1 MTLNCE
7 INYSSKNKRGEEV
20 CGDSLKILRSDYKTC
35 LTISD
40 GLGSGI
46 KASILSLL
54 TASIATT
61 MVFNKVPLD
70 EVVRSILSTLPICKI
85 RKISYANFCIFD
97 FDSLKN
103 HCTILE
109 YEFPIV
115 LYYRKGEQLKLIKN
129 KIEISGRD
137 IFESSFEPQEG
148 DSLFL
153 MTDGVSMAG
162 MGTPNYP
169 LGFGVDTIAREIG
182 NMLKSK
188 INHKEIIKHILNRVN
203 KLDEG
208 ISGDDAMVAGI
219 FFRQPRILTMLVGP
233 PSNPNLDEFVINN
246 FIKQPGKKVICG
258 GTTGNIASRVLKKPV
273 KIDLTTATPNS
284 PPLAYMEGVNLI
296 TEGIMTLTQIYRYLE
311 SQESNPGIGAKILL
325 ELIEEADSINFIVG
339 RALNSAHQNPLF
351 SHDISLKFR
360 LIKDIASILEKKGKI
375 IKTSFY

>member
-1 MTLNCE
+1 MMLNCE
-7 INYSSKNKRGEEV
+7 INYFSKNKRGEEV
-20 CGDSLKILRSDYKTC
+20 CGDSIKILRNDVKTC

-40 GLGSGI
+40 GLGSGV

-70 EVVRSILSTLPICKI
+70 EVIRSILSTLPICKI

-97 FDSLKN
+97 YDSVKN
-103 HCTILE
+103 SCSILE

-115 LYYRKGEQLKLIKN
+115 LYYKKGSLFEINKN
-129 KIEISGRD
+129 RIEISNRE
-137 IFESSFEPQEG
+137 IFESQFEPQEG

-153 MTDGVSMAG
+153 MTDGVSLAG
-162 MGTPNYP
+162 MGTPNFP
-169 LGFGVDTIAREIG
+169 LGFGVTTIAKEIG
-182 NMLKSK
+182 NMIKSK
-188 INHKEIIKHILNRVN
+188 INHKEIIKFIFSRVN

-208 ISGDDAMVAGI
+208 INGDDAMVASVL
-219 FFRQPRILTMLVGP
+219 FRQPRILNMLVGP
-233 PSNPNLDEFVINN
+233 PSNPDLDESVIDK
-246 FIKQPGKKVICG
+246 FMKQAGKKVICG
-258 GTTGNIASRVLKKPV
+258 GTTGNIASRVMKKPV
-273 KIDLTTATPNS
+273 KIDLTSAAPNS

-296 TEGIMTLTQIYRYLE
+296 TEGIMTLTQIYRNLE
-311 SQESNPGIGAKILL
+311 SQETNPGLASKVLL
-325 ELIEEADSINFIVG
+325 EFIEESDTINFIVG

-360 LIKDIASILEKKGKI
+360 LIKDIASILERKGKI